1 MTQGNKQFCRSY
13 SHSQVT
19 GKNKANLQYTAI
31 YTTYINEFTS
41 YWRNKIYTDMYNII
55 YNIAIYINYT
65 FNSEYAVLPSSGFV
79 ILIIIGKYS
88 VYTY

>member
-1 MTQGNKQFCRSY
+1 
-13 SHSQVT
+13 
-19 GKNKANLQYTAI
+19 
-31 YTTYINEFTS
+31 
-41 YWRNKIYTDMYNII
+41 MYNII

-65 FNSEYAVLPSSGFV
+65 SNSEYAVLPSSGFV

>member
-1 MTQGNKQFCRSY
+1 
-13 SHSQVT
+13 
-19 GKNKANLQYTAI
+19 
-31 YTTYINEFTS
+31 
-41 YWRNKIYTDMYNII
+41 MYNII